1 MTSPSWLQS
10 LSSSIVSLLIMLFFY
25 FLVKVYQKTHGFAN
39 IPPGP
44 KPWPV
49 VGNFGGF
56 LIPSVIQRRFRPEPE
71 RSSKN
76 AAYVLTELAKV
87 YGNVY
92 SIYVGSQLVVILNG
106 YKVVKDALLSHA
118 DVFSDRPDIPAI
130 SIMTK
135 RKGKKKKKNNTGFIP
150 FQQDK
155 AAWSSVK
162 QQFLN
167 GSTVNTNFIKLL
179 FEFSS
184 HDKISIKF
192 KRKSC

>member
-1 MTSPSWLQS
+1 MASCSWIHTLCGY
-10 LSSSIVSLLIMLFFY
+10 IVTLVLMLCLY
-25 FLVKVYQKTHGFAN
+25 YLVEFYQKRHGFAN

-56 LIPSVIQRRFRPEPE
+56 LIPSVIRRRLRPEPE
-71 RSSKN
+71 RSANSASN
-76 AAYVLTELAKV
+76 LADLAKV

-106 YKVVKDALLSHA
+106 YKVVRDALLNHP

-135 RKGKKKKKNNTGFIP
+135 RKGKYACFVE
-150 FQQDK
+150 FQDK
-155 AAWSSVK
+155 
-162 QQFLN
+162 
-167 GSTVNTNFIKLL
+167 
-179 FEFSS
+179 
-184 HDKISIKF
+184 
-192 KRKSC
+192 

>member
-1 MTSPSWLQS
+1 MASLSWLQS
-10 LSSSIVSLLIMLFFY
+10 LSSYILTLGLMLILYYIVTC
-25 FLVKVYQKTHGFAN
+25 YQKRHAFAN

-56 LIPSVIQRRFRPEPE
+56 LVPSVIRRKFGPKP
-71 RSSKN
+71 RSAKN
-76 AAYVLTELAKV
+76 AASVLTELAKV

-106 YKVVKDALLSHA
+106 YKVVRDALSNHP

-135 RKGKKKKKNNTGFIP
+135 RKGKQKHIFI
-150 FQQDK
+150 
-155 AAWSSVK
+155 
-162 QQFLN
+162 
-167 GSTVNTNFIKLL
+167 T
-179 FEFSS
+179 
-184 HDKISIKF
+184 
-192 KRKSC
+192 

>member
-1 MTSPSWLQS
+1 MSLSWLQS
-10 LSSSIVSLLIMLFFY
+10 LSSYIVTLGLMLILYYIVTF
-25 FLVKVYQKTHGFAN
+25 YQKRHGFAN

-56 LIPSVIQRRFRPEPE
+56 LVPSVIRRRFGPKPG
-71 RSSKN
+71 SAKN
-76 AAYVLTELAKV
+76 AASVLTELAKL

-106 YKVVKDALLSHA
+106 YKVVRDALSNHP

-135 RKGKKKKKNNTGFIP
+135 RKGKQKHIFI
-150 FQQDK
+150 
-155 AAWSSVK
+155 A
-162 QQFLN
+162 
-167 GSTVNTNFIKLL
+167 
-179 FEFSS
+179 
-184 HDKISIKF
+184 
-192 KRKSC
+192 

>member
-1 MTSPSWLQS
+1 MASSSWLQS
-10 LSSSIVSLLIMLFFY
+10 LSSSIVTLLIMLFFY
-25 FLVKVYQKTHGFAN
+25 YLFKFYQKTHGFAN

-56 LIPSVIQRRFRPEPE
+56 LIPSVIRRRFRTEQE
-71 RSSKN
+71 KSSKN
-76 AAYVLTELAKV
+76 AASDLMELAKV

-106 YKVVKDALLSHA
+106 YKVVKEALSSHA

-135 RKGKKKKKNNTGFIP
+135 RKGKKKKK
-150 FQQDK
+150 K
-155 AAWSSVK
+155 RYYSV
-162 QQFLN
+162 
-167 GSTVNTNFIKLL
+167 S
-179 FEFSS
+179 
-184 HDKISIKF
+184 
-192 KRKSC
+192 RR

>member
-1 MTSPSWLQS
+1 MTSLSWLQS
-10 LSSSIVSLLIMLFFY
+10 LSSSTLILVIMLFFFY
-25 FLVKVYQKTHGFAN
+25 LVKYYQKRHGFAN

-56 LIPSVIQRRFRPEPE
+56 LIPSVIRSRFRPEPE
-71 RSSKN
+71 RTSNN
-76 AAYVLTELAKV
+76 AASVLTELAKV

-106 YKVVKDALLSHA
+106 YRVVKDALSSHP

-135 RKGKKKKKNNTGFIP
+135 RKGKNT
-150 FQQDK
+150 
-155 AAWSSVK
+155 
-162 QQFLN
+162 
-167 GSTVNTNFIKLL
+167 
-179 FEFSS
+179 
-184 HDKISIKF
+184 
-192 KRKSC
+192 

>member
-1 MTSPSWLQS
+1 MTSLSWLQS
-10 LSSSIVSLLIMLFFY
+10 PSSFIVTLVIVLFFY
-25 FLVKVYQKTHGFAN
+25 YLVKFYQKRHGFAN

-76 AAYVLTELAKV
+76 AASVLTELAKV
-87 YGNVY
+87 YGSVY

-106 YKVVKDALLSHA
+106 YKVVKDALSSHP

-135 RKGKKKKKNNTGFIP
+135 RKGKNKTRRFLFHFKK
-150 FQQDK
+150 
-155 AAWSSVK
+155 VK
-162 QQFLN
+162 MQWP
-167 GSTVNTNFIKLL
+167 V
-179 FEFSS
+179 
-184 HDKISIKF
+184 D
-192 KRKSC
+192 

>member
-1 MTSPSWLQS
+1 MTSLSWLQS
-10 LSSSIVSLLIMLFFY
+10 LSSSTLILVIMLFFFY
-25 FLVKVYQKTHGFAN
+25 LVKYYQKRHGFAN

-56 LIPSVIQRRFRPEPE
+56 LIPSVIRSRFRPKPE
-71 RSSKN
+71 RSSNN
-76 AAYVLTELAKV
+76 AASVLTELAKV

-106 YKVVKDALLSHA
+106 YRVVKDALSSHP

-135 RKGKKKKKNNTGFIP
+135 RKGKNT
-150 FQQDK
+150 
-155 AAWSSVK
+155 
-162 QQFLN
+162 
-167 GSTVNTNFIKLL
+167 
-179 FEFSS
+179 
-184 HDKISIKF
+184 
-192 KRKSC
+192 